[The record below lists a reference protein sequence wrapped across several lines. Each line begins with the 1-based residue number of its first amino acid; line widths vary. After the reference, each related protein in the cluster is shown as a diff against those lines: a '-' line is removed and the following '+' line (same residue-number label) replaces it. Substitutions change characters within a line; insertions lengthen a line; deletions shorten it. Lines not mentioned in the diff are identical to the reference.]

1 MPPIDL
7 AHLIEL
13 KAAVTPA
20 MTTATGWAAELA
32 AVVVVDI
39 ATNLLPAS
47 TLAQLRAASGQ
58 DYAFIDG
65 AVARVPVHTPTPS
78 GGFVAEGGVIPV
90 GALIIVALVL
100 KPKRPPRSP
109 PSRKS
114 SPPVRRSMS
123 N

>member
-1 MPPIDL
+1 
-7 AHLIEL
+7 
-13 KAAVTPA
+13 